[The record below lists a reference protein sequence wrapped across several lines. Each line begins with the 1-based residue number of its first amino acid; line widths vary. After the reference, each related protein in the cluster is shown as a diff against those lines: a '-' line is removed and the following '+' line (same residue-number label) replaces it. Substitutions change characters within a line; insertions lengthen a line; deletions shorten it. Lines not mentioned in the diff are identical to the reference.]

1 MVASKSGCRP
11 FICCMCASDLIM
23 DQYSIV
29 YELLYK
35 VLGVDSSKQ
44 TSSLQSY
51 SESDQDAREECESS
65 DESDLDAGD
74 AYWTEGAAES
84 ADMNTFR
91 SRYNKQAP
99 KGPTLAS
106 LREQSSKPVH
116 SHGSVERR
124 ACKTSCSH
132 CGDSCW
138 KPAIQEGGGV
148 TMPEV
153 ITLKPYAMCQSWIG
167 GDVTELAIAGGMTKE
182 RSLVLAESSTEESQS
197 WGGEGRAG
205 REVRGQRE
213 SREEVREEKR
223 VEVAESMESWEE
235 SIGGSI
241 VLVENIPEDLSY
253 SDNGTAHLSLYQ
265 GLLSLLDS
273 AEKTV
278 EIVSS
283 HWALNNID
291 LEQSHPST
299 WQSKQLFKRLRGLQS
314 QEKNLKIASD
324 LKQKDSKE
332 LKALEASA
340 KPQNMFFFFVPNSGA
355 DIHFLNMTALTRG
368 NLRSSFWVVDKK
380 HMYIGSAS
388 MEWHSMAQ
396 MKELGVIIYNCS
408 CLVLDLHRI
417 FTLYWQLEYKDFV
430 PAKWSKRV
438 FALSSKVEPLKLNLN
453 DSKAEAFLSSS
464 PSIFC
469 PNDRTKDIDAINRV
483 ISDAKRFIYVSIMD
497 YLPLVNIGSHSSG
510 STQPNRYWSRIDEM
524 LREALLLHNI
534 KVRLLISCWKQTH
547 PLTFN
552 FVWSLKTLCTE
563 IPDCSL
569 EVKST
574 FLCLSGNN
582 DWIGNDFTY
591 NAGVGL
597 VISQAEVLSNST
609 IVEQLKAVFEQDWYS
624 WHAKSLHANTIPE
637 CIKHKMNHTAALK
650 VP

>member
-1 MVASKSGCRP
+1 MEGRLPAEGFEQLRLKSRP
-11 FICCMCASDLIM
+11 
-23 DQYSIV
+23 
-29 YELLYK
+29 EL
-35 VLGVDSSKQ
+35 
-44 TSSLQSY
+44 TS
-51 SESDQDAREECESS
+51 
-65 DESDLDAGD
+65 
-74 AYWTEGAAES
+74 
-84 ADMNTFR
+84 
-91 SRYNKQAP
+91 
-99 KGPTLAS
+99 AS
-106 LREQSSKPVH
+106 LLRVGSNVYSTVQQQDYSASVWLRKKDKLEHSQQKCIVVFALVCCFAVLVALIFSAVDIWGEDEDGITEDNCSKNC
-116 SHGSVERR
+116 R
-124 ACKTSCSH
+124 
-132 CGDSCW
+132 
-138 KPAIQEGGGV
+138 
-148 TMPEV
+148 
-153 ITLKPYAMCQSWIG
+153 
-167 GDVTELAIAGGMTKE
+167 
-182 RSLVLAESSTEESQS
+182 
-197 WGGEGRAG
+197 
-205 REVRGQRE
+205 
-213 SREEVREEKR
+213 
-223 VEVAESMESWEE
+223 
-235 SIGGSI
+235 I

-253 SDNGTAHLSLYQ
+253 TDNGTAHLSLYQ

-283 HWALNNID
+283 HWALNNVD
-291 LEQSHPST
+291 LEQGHPST
-299 WQSKQLFKRLRGLQS
+299 WQSKQLFKRICGLQS
-314 QEKNLKIASD
+314 QDKSLKIASD

-332 LKALEASA
+332 LKDLEA
-340 KPQNMFFFFVPNSGA
+340 SGA

-408 CLVLDLHRI
+408 CLALDLHRI

-438 FALSSKVEPLKLNLN
+438 FALSSKVEPLKLHLN
-453 DSKAEAFLSSS
+453 NSKAEAFLSSS

-569 EVKST
+569 EVKFFCMTEQNNASFPKINRNKFMVT
-574 FLCLSGNN
+574 DRAVYIGNN

-624 WHAKSLHANTIPE
+624 WHAKSLQANEIPE
-637 CIKHKMNHTAALK
+637 CIKHKINHTAGLK